1 MDTILHRLFWD
12 EKLLRFAPADS
23 DPVPHFACTCSTERV
38 SAMIRSLGRE
48 EADSILAE
56 QGRIEVGCE
65 FCGKQ
70 YRFDPVEAA
79 RIFVPAEARPPAS
92 DTVH

>member
-1 MDTILHRLFWD
+1 
-12 EKLLRFAPADS
+12 
-23 DPVPHFACTCSTERV
+23 
-38 SAMIRSLGRE
+38 MIRSLGRE